1 VSRAYES
8 FNVAIKDVVDIF
20 DIWDFINREHKNKNP
35 EALKRSALVMAL
47 TAWETYI
54 EDRFKELVDTNI
66 RGIKGS
72 PVYHYIDQKV
82 NNDLRYF
89 HTPNSRKVKELFL
102 PLLDDDVTGYWKWES
117 YEPSGARKKLN
128 EYIKLRGDV
137 VHRAVTEKD
146 QPHPVKKEDLEKCI
160 RFLKSLTK
168 TMDAHL
174 EQA

>member
-1 VSRAYES
+1 MSKAYES
-8 FNVAIKDVVDIF
+8 FEVAIKDVEDIF
-20 DIWDFINREHKNKNP
+20 DIWNFINREHKDKNP

-47 TAWETYI
+47 TAWETYV

-89 HTPNSRKVKELFL
+89 HTPNSKKVKELFQ
-102 PLLDDDVTGYWKWES
+102 PLLNEDITLCWSWET
-117 YEPSGARKKLN
+117 YEPSSAKKKLN
-128 EYIKLRGDV
+128 EYIGLRGDV
-137 VHRAVTEKD
+137 VHRAVVEKD
-146 QPHPVKKEDLEKCI
+146 QPHPVKKDDIEKCI

-168 TMDAHL
+168 TMDTYL
-174 EQA
+174 NSV